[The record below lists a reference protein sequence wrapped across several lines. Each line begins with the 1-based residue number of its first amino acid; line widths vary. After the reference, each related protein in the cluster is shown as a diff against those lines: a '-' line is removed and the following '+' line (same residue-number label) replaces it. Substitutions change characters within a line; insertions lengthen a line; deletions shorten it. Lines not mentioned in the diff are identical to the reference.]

1 MFLQKLFSPKW
12 KHKNPNIRKEALQ
25 ALNPG
30 KEETQKIFAEVV
42 KIDSDISIRRMVVG
56 RLRDMALLRDLQQT
70 QDQLA
75 DSAGKR
81 IRQLIA
87 GTGAYAVDFELRKQ
101 TLEQTADQHALEY
114 VAREAKEAELR
125 QLAVDK
131 IERQSLLGDMAVND
145 ADQDVRL
152 KALEKI
158 HQISTLDRV
167 YKNSRLKDKRV
178 SALAKERLDAL
189 TAEQERPKVLK
200 KQAKQC
206 CLDLESL
213 LQRCKKTGTWLN
225 AKPRFDS
232 LQAAWQD
239 SKAQWQERFGDWD
252 AALST
257 AFSEY
262 TEQFQ
267 ERYRLK
273 QEEEAQKRA
282 LEEKAEP
289 FKAQKRKVC
298 EDLEAQLAQL
308 KAQDTAASRPDAQ
321 QLHALQSRLEQNAE
335 LWASAQKALA
345 QEAQANPS
353 VATEHEDIENRYY
366 RLNQELKDC
375 QKELQ
380 ASLDYHAQL
389 QELAENVAAL
399 VGREDA
405 IDPAQV
411 STLQKRQAKLVQP
424 RRFPVDSALQA
435 QVDDNFTILSRRL
448 EEQEEQRQAH
458 IKDFTEIV
466 EELSSALRAGKTK
479 HAVNLSNRGKKLLGL
494 IPQRDRRGLQKK
506 QLIKQFNE
514 SNKQLNE
521 LQSWRKWSNAPV
533 KEQLCE
539 RMQQLA
545 EQVAENQDNPDF
557 DFQDAAQRVQEA
569 RAEWKKITAAEPG
582 SSNELWE
589 SFDAACTQAYEPCQR
604 HFDQQTEVR
613 VQNLKNREA
622 ACESLEEYLEVLS
635 HKPSDLIDWKALD
648 KIVRVAQEEWRTL
661 GTVERDQRQ
670 AINKRFRTVI
680 NALRQLH
687 LDQKNSNKEEKE
699 LLIKR
704 ADAVVKQL
712 QEEKTGLRESIDAIK
727 QLQADWKEVGLAA
740 GDGELWKRFRAS
752 CDQVFERRE
761 QETAAAREERQS
773 IIDARAAICESI
785 ENLAKLQGDALK
797 AAQKEF
803 EDFKQQWAALPSLQK
818 PGSQKPASH
827 NVSKHGGK
835 QEPLEKRF
843 RDACRAF
850 EAQNQQRAENERQQM
865 LQIQHQQAQLCRQ
878 GEALLF
884 QCLQQQM
891 PLEQGVQEWAKLDEQ
906 WRQLTE
912 FAHNVS
918 KALRQRFD
926 SIQDLLQQASESGV
940 GSVTE
945 SIQQQQAGRLDEKQ
959 RLCLQME
966 VLADIESPPE
976 AQQARMEYQVSQLAE
991 KMKQSASSDIN
1002 YEAMELQVKWQLSG
1016 IVDSPLQ
1023 DALENRFDNAYQ
1035 AIIARS

>member
-12 KHKNPNIRKEALQ
+12 KHKNPGIRKEALQ

-56 RLRDMALLRDLQQT
+56 RLRDMALLRDLQHT

-87 GTGAYAVDFELRKQ
+87 GTAPYAVDLELRKQ
-101 TLEQTADQHALEY
+101 TLEQTTDQQALEY

-125 QLAVDK
+125 LLAVDK
-131 IERQSLLGDMAVND
+131 IERQSLLGDMAVED
-145 ADQDVRL
+145 ADQEVRL
-152 KALEKI
+152 KALEKV

-213 LQRCKKTGTWLN
+213 LQRCKKTGTWLS
-225 AKPRFDS
+225 AKPRFDA

-239 SKAQWQERFGDWD
+239 SKAQWQERYGAWD
-252 AALST
+252 QALSAT
-257 AFSEY
+257 FSEY
-262 TEQFQ
+262 VAQFE

-282 LEEKAEP
+282 QEEKSEP

-308 KAQDTAASRPDAQ
+308 KDQDTAVSQPDAQ
-321 QLHALQSRLEQNAE
+321 QLQVLQSCLEQNAE
-335 LWASAQKALA
+335 RWANAQKVLVN
-345 QEAQANPS
+345 EAPLQPS
-353 VATEHEDIENRYY
+353 SAGQEDIDNRYY
-366 RLNQELKDC
+366 RLNSELKDY
-375 QKELQ
+375 QQALQ
-380 ASLDYHAQL
+380 ANLDYHAQL
-389 QELAENVAAL
+389 EKIGEDCAALAAQEEAVDPARVAAL
-399 VGREDA
+399 
-405 IDPAQV
+405 
-411 STLQKRQAKLVQP
+411 QKRRATLAQP
-424 RRFPVDSALQA
+424 RRFAVDSALRG
-435 QVDDNFTILSRRL
+435 QVDDHLAVLSRRL
-448 EEQEEQRQAH
+448 EEQEQQRQAH
-458 IKDFTEIV
+458 IKEFTEIV
-466 EELSSALRAGKTK
+466 NELSSALRTGKTK

-494 IPQRDRRGLQKK
+494 IPQPDRRALQKK
-506 QLIKQFNE
+506 QLIKQFNQ

-521 LQSWRKWSNAPV
+521 LQDWRKWSNAPV

-539 RMQQLA
+539 RMHQLA
-545 EQVAENQDNPDF
+545 QQVAENHDNPDF
-557 DFQDAAQRVQEA
+557 DFQDAAQRVKEA

-604 HFDQQTEVR
+604 YFDQQSEVR
-613 VQNLKNREA
+613 AQNLKSREA
-622 ACESLEEYLEVLS
+622 ACESLEEYLQVLS

-661 GTVERDQRQ
+661 GAVERDQRQ

-687 LDQKNSNKEEKE
+687 LDQKNRNKEEKT

-712 QEEKTGLRESIDAIK
+712 QEEKTNLRDAIDAIK

-740 GDGELWKRFRAS
+740 GDGELWKQFRAS
-752 CDQVFERRE
+752 CDEVFQRRD
-761 QETAAAREERQS
+761 QETAAVREERQS
-773 IIDARAAICESI
+773 ILDARAAICESI

-797 AAQKEF
+797 AAQKDF
-803 EDFKQQWAALPSLQK
+803 EDLKQQWAALPPLQK
-818 PGSQKPASH
+818 PTSLKSGSNK
-827 NVSKHGGK
+827 VSKSGGK

-843 RDACRAF
+843 REACRAF
-850 EAQNQQRAENERQQM
+850 EAQNQQRVENEHQQM

-878 GEALLF
+878 AEMLLS
-884 QCLQQQM
+884 QCLQQQI
-891 PLEQGVQEWAKLDEQ
+891 PLEQGVQGWANIDEQ
-906 WRQLTE
+906 WWQLPE

-926 SIQDLLQQASESGV
+926 GVQVLLQQAGDSGIS
-940 GSVTE
+940 SVAETLR
-945 SIQQQQAGRLDEKQ
+945 QQQQERLDEKQ
-959 RLCLQME
+959 HLCLQME

-991 KMKQSASSDIN
+991 KMKQSASSDIKQD
-1002 YEAMELQVKWQLSG
+1002 AMELQVKWQLSG
-1016 IVDSPLQ
+1016 MVDSALQ
-1023 DALENRFDNAYQ
+1023 DSLESRFDKAYQ
-1035 AIIARS
+1035 AIITRS